1 MPLSLFIKSLAH
13 CWQGQTGHVPD
24 PGVGFARA
32 VIIII
37 CAVFGDVFQNSEF
50 LLDEAE
56 EDNEDAEEKQVE
68 DGDKE
73 TDKDSIDGE
82 KLEKSENC
90 DSVLKHPST
99 ESTLMLF
106 KDSSSKMG

>member
-1 MPLSLFIKSLAH
+1 MSLPLFINPWLIAGWAMCLTWGRVCH
-13 CWQGQTGHVPD
+13 DNNHY
-24 PGVGFARA
+24 
-32 VIIII
+32 I

-56 EDNEDAEEKQVE
+56 EDNEDTEEKHTE

-73 TDKDSIDGE
+73 TDKESIDGE
-82 KLEKSENC
+82 KLEKPEHG

>member
-1 MPLSLFIKSLAH
+1 M
-13 CWQGQTGHVPD
+13 
-24 PGVGFARA
+24 
-32 VIIII
+32 
-37 CAVFGDVFQNSEF
+37 EY

-56 EDNEDAEEKQVE
+56 EDNEDLEEKQVE

-73 TDKDSIDGE
+73 TDRESIDGE
-82 KLEKSENC
+82 KVEQ
-90 DSVLKHPST
+90 SVDCASVPKLPST

>member
-1 MPLSLFIKSLAH
+1 MAKS
-13 CWQGQTGHVPD
+13 
-24 PGVGFARA
+24 
-32 VIIII
+32 
-37 CAVFGDVFQNSEF
+37 DVFVDAPQTLEY

-56 EDNEDAEEKQVE
+56 EDDDDDSEEKHVE

-73 TDKDSIDGE
+73 TDKESIDGE
-82 KLEKSENC
+82 KVEQ
-90 DSVLKHPST
+90 SVHCASVPKPPST

>member
-1 MPLSLFIKSLAH
+1 MHLSLFINPWLIA
-13 CWQGQTGHVPD
+13 G
-24 PGVGFARA
+24 RA
-32 VIIII
+32 KQVTCLTWGRVCNGNNHYIY
-37 CAVFGDVFQNSEF
+37 AVFGDVFQNSEF

-56 EDNEDAEEKQVE
+56 EDNEDSEEKHVE

-73 TDKDSIDGE
+73 TDKESIDGE
-82 KLEKSENC
+82 KLEKSEHS

>member
-1 MPLSLFIKSLAH
+1 M
-13 CWQGQTGHVPD
+13 
-24 PGVGFARA
+24 
-32 VIIII
+32 
-37 CAVFGDVFQNSEF
+37 EF

-56 EDNEDAEEKQVE
+56 EDNEDIEEKHVE

-73 TDKDSIDGE
+73 TDKESVDGE
-82 KLEKSENC
+82 KLEKSVHC
-90 DSVLKHPST
+90 DSVPKPPST

>member
-1 MPLSLFIKSLAH
+1 MTKSVFVDAP
-13 CWQGQTGHVPD
+13 QTL
-24 PGVGFARA
+24 
-32 VIIII
+32 
-37 CAVFGDVFQNSEF
+37 EY

-56 EDNEDAEEKQVE
+56 EDDDDDSEEKHVE

-73 TDKDSIDGE
+73 TDKESIDGE
-82 KLEKSENC
+82 KVEQ
-90 DSVLKHPST
+90 SVHCASVPKPPST